1 VSGAWLSL
9 LACPVCAEAAPSRV
23 AWLLP
28 LMIAI
33 PYLVSAVI
41 ARTVRRLE

>member
-1 VSGAWLSL
+1 MSGVWLQL
-9 LACPVCAEAAPSRV
+9 LACPVCAQAGPSRV

-33 PYLVSAVI
+33 PYLVTAVI
-41 ARTVRRLE
+41 VRTVRRLE